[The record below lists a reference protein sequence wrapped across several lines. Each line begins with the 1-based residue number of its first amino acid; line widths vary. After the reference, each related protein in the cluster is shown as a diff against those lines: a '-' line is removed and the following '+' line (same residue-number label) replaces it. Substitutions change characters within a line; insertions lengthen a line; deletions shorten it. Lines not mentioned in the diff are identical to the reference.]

1 MISGSDCGNIFFWS
15 KVGLYLFEFET
26 DGTGCTISL
35 DPMDFLGIRYL
46 GVSDYQ
52 YVLCSIKKDGIT
64 LNDNLKTYSK
74 NLQLE
79 IKCVPVILKKCELCL
94 KNRFLRLPN
103 IHGRR
108 QELHD
113 NC

>member
-1 MISGSDCGNIFFWS
+1 MSYILCFIMCQGVNFYGQRSEYVISGSDCGNIFFWS

-52 YVLCSIKKDGIT
+52 YVLCSIKEKWDYI
-64 LNDNLKTYSK
+64 
-74 NLQLE
+74 E
-79 IKCVPVILKKCELCL
+79 
-94 KNRFLRLPN
+94 
-103 IHGRR
+103 
-108 QELHD
+108 
-113 NC
+113 